1 MARIPDTSKCSIDIL
16 VVITFTIG
24 TYPSLLVEVTLLPPI
39 ATEHSERWLLHVLRR
54 TYGDD
59 HRPESATISSPALAA
74 DRLPE
79 ASACSMQAHIAC
91 AWYCSWW
98 RDTRIRCAHVEQAA
112 RLWLGGFCAQAYSS

>member
-1 MARIPDTSKCSIDIL
+1 MARIPDTSRCSIDIL

-24 TYPSLLVEVTLLPPI
+24 TYPSLLVEVMLLPPI
-39 ATEHSERWLLHVLRR
+39 ATGHPERWLLHVPGR

-79 ASACSMQAHIAC
+79 ASACRMQAHIAC
-91 AWYCSWW
+91 AWYRW

-112 RLWLGGFCAQAYSS
+112 RLWLGVFCAQAYSS